1 MWNNFQVGI
10 IGSGGQ
16 YQRISKI
23 LKRKKIGYYLYK
35 PNNKNYFNKN
45 DYEKLKTC
53 NVIFILSSNNSHFN
67 YIKNLYRNRY
77 IFCEKPPVNKK
88 EELKKLY
95 QINYK
100 KIYFNF
106 NFRFSKIAEMLSLRK
121 KFKLGNLL
129 YGNIILGHG
138 LALKKVYG
146 KNWRSNIKYNKKG
159 VFELV
164 SVHWLDLINYFYKLK
179 KVQNIRLENFSK
191 IGNSYDNSYCTIVLK
206 NKAEI
211 DVFSSYTSPLIKK
224 INFVFKNGTI
234 TQDENIIEIRGP
246 ANNFDKNNF
255 FVKPKIIKKYILS
268 EKRDYQLSLEK
279 SVNFF
284 LETAKKKLSFKKK
297 DFDCSITSNEM
308 ILK

>member
-23 LKRKKIGYYLYK
+23 LRKKKIGYYLYK
-35 PNNKNYFNKN
+35 PKNKNYFNKN

-53 NVIFILSSNNSHFN
+53 NVIFILSPNNSHFH
-67 YIKNLYRNRY
+67 YIKNLYKNRY
-77 IFCEKPPVNKK
+77 IFCEKPPVNKRA
-88 EELKKLY
+88 ELKKLY
-95 QINYK
+95 QFNYK
-100 KIYFNF
+100 KIFFNF
-106 NFRFSKIAEMLSLRK
+106 NFRFSKIAEILSLRK
-121 KFKLGNLL
+121 RFKLGDLL

-138 LALKKVYG
+138 LALKKDY
-146 KNWRSNIKYNKKG
+146 KTNWRSSIRHNKKG

-164 SVHWLDLINYFYKLK
+164 SIHWLDLVNYFFKLNK
-179 KVQNIRLENFSK
+179 IQNIKLENFSK
-191 IGNSYDNSYCTIVLK
+191 IGNSYDNSYCTVVLK

-234 TQDENIIEIRGP
+234 AQDENIIEIRGP
-246 ANNFDKNNF
+246 ANNFDKNKF
-255 FVKPKIIKKYILS
+255 FIKPNLIKKYVIN

-284 LETAKKKLSFKKK
+284 LEQAKRKLSFKKE